1 MSQATLA
8 PPPDATGNH
17 RVQTVADLLER
28 LGDIP
33 AWRVLADPPPGTA
46 TEDDVIA
53 VQAEEGPLCELVDG
67 VLVEKAMG
75 YDESRLAVEL
85 LLFLGEYLRHND
97 LGALAGADGT
107 LKLMPG
113 LVRIPDVSFVV
124 WQRMPPAD
132 APRKAIP
139 ALSPDL
145 AVEVLSESN
154 TPKEMKRKLREYF
167 EAGARLVWYIDGRT
181 RTVTVYTAPDRFT
194 VLDES
199 ATLDGG
205 DLLPGF
211 ALPLRDLFARASRR
225 RGPGA

>member
-8 PPPDATGNH
+8 PPPLTTKQPW
-17 RVQTVADLLER
+17 RTVADLLEC

-33 AWRVLADPPPGTA
+33 ADRVLIDPPPGTA
-46 TEDDVIA
+46 TEQDVIA
-53 VQAEEGPLCELVDG
+53 VEAQTGRLCELVDG
-67 VLVEKAMG
+67 VLVEKPMG

-85 LLFLGEYLRHND
+85 MLFLGEYLRHND
-97 LGALAGADGT
+97 LGALAGEAGT
-107 LKLMPG
+107 LRLMPG
-113 LVRIPDVSFVV
+113 LVRSPDVSFVV

-132 APRKAIP
+132 APRTPIP
-139 ALSPDL
+139 DLAPDL

-154 TPKEMKRKLREYF
+154 TPKEMERKLREYF
-167 EAGARLVWYIDGRT
+167 DAGASLVWYIDGRA
-181 RTVTVYTAPDRFT
+181 RTVTVYTAPDQFT

-211 ALPLRDLFARASRR
+211 ALPLRELFARASRR
-225 RGPGA
+225 GPGA